1 MTERQFKDFMTILDT
16 ILLAIKATN
25 ILIGL
30 VAGMLF
36 TILIRLEVIL

>member
-30 VAGMLF
+30 AAGLLF
-36 TILIRLEVIL
+36 TILIKLEVVL